1 MKPKGQV
8 LQRGRQPS
16 QTAVKEMA
24 KAQGFKARQIHP
36 IQAMI
41 EVFSKLQDLQ
51 QAGELDSLQVLVKK
65 GAKRQALEAAWPS
78 DALQPL
84 LKEFTKG
91 EAPEVWRPL
100 DLGPMGDSSLV
111 SPKPYEVLSYGI
123 NSKNMCQYVPKSC
136 AIS

>member
-78 DALQPL
+78 HALQPL

-91 EAPEVWRPL
+91 EAPEVLRPL
-100 DLGPMGDSSLV
+100 D
-111 SPKPYEVLSYGI
+111 LSYGI
-123 NSKNMCQYVPKSC
+123 NSKNVPIC
-136 AIS
+136 APKNVPFPE